1 MVLVILR
8 ICIDDGQPKD
18 YQYKEPN
25 RKNDPKK
32 KKEVDCSNKKT
43 FWCRMLW
50 WYIKHMTYFRSDPDK
65 LPVTQHCTEAVEI
78 KLMKEDGFTH
88 IQNVFIWFLK
98 I

>member
-1 MVLVILR
+1 
-8 ICIDDGQPKD
+8 
-18 YQYKEPN
+18 
-25 RKNDPKK
+25 
-32 KKEVDCSNKKT
+32 
-43 FWCRMLW
+43 
-50 WYIKHMTYFRSDPDK
+50 MTYFRSDPDK

>member
-32 KKEVDCSNKKT
+32 KKKRWIVA
-43 FWCRMLW
+43 
-50 WYIKHMTYFRSDPDK
+50 IKRHSD
-65 LPVTQHCTEAVEI
+65 VECCDDTSSI
-78 KLMKEDGFTH
+78 
-88 IQNVFIWFLK
+88 
-98 I
+98 